1 MLPFIKSEVIIVFE
15 NIMLVI
21 VIFSAFFL
29 GYLFTSGVDR
39 FFGNSGKWIKKR
51 FKKNKT
57 FIGSKNHPQKKEKTP
72 EPDHFDRFFG
82 TKIGDGRHFSVK
94 NMENRADL

>member
-29 GYLFTSGVDR
+29 GYLFTGGVDR

-57 FIGSKNHPQKKEKTP
+57 FIGSKNHPQKKEKKP
-72 EPDHFDRFFG
+72 EPDHFDRFFS

>member
-1 MLPFIKSEVIIVFE
+1 MFKD
-15 NIMLVI
+15 IMLVI
-21 VIFSAFFL
+21 VILSAVII
-29 GYLFTSGVDR
+29 GYLLMGGIDR
-39 FFGNSGKWIKKR
+39 FFGNSGKWIKMR
-51 FKKNKT
+51 LTKNKA

-72 EPDHFDRFFG
+72 EPNHFDRFFS